1 MASAQNV
8 SGRVAG
14 AHAPASRGGLHLRPK
29 KIYISELDVA
39 AGGRAL
45 RYPPQSC
52 SAQDK
57 IRTHT
62 SNTPP
67 TTDHTTPIPHGRS
80 AASCSLRSQHG
91 NGAAHDS
98 LSHKGAMH
106 MHIGLHLLW
115 LYIKGTGRTRRMRRT
130 RRRRRTPSPAPS
142 SSVHVV
148 LHYLYLM
155 VTSLAGA
162 LDCHG
167 RYSRCSRYSRSLPR
181 SSCAAHATLRIVR
194 MVSTVSK

>member
-1 MASAQNV
+1 MSL
-8 SGRVAG
+8 G
-14 AHAPASRGGLHLRPK
+14 ALRGLTLRPAGVDSTFGPRK
-29 KIYISELDVA
+29 YIYRSSTSRL
-39 AGGRAL
+39 GGGHCGTL
-45 RYPPQSC
+45 HGESC